1 MNKEELEERL
11 ISIETAL
18 ACQEKAFD
26 ELNQVVIAQGQ
37 MIDFLL
43 KQNRYIVSNLE
54 ADVVKP
60 LSEEVPPPHY

>member
-26 ELNQVVIAQGQ
+26 ELNQVVIAQGK

-43 KQNRYIVSNLE
+43 
-54 ADVVKP
+54 
-60 LSEEVPPPHY
+60 

>member
-26 ELNQVVIAQGQ
+26 ELNQIGRASCRERV
-37 MIDFLL
+37 
-43 KQNRYIVSNLE
+43 
-54 ADVVKP
+54 
-60 LSEEVPPPHY
+60 